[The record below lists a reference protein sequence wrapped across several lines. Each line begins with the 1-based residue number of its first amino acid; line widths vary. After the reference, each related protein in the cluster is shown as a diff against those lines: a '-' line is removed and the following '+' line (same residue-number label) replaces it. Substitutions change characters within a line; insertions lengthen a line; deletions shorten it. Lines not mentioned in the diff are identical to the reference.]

1 MKYLDANE
9 MTFDKIV
16 DRAKEQA
23 KNDIEKCLIEN
34 NDFSVEELDILRLFR
49 KSCLN
54 WFEKNLYDQF
64 EYAALA
70 KKDQDDIKS

>member
-23 KNDIEKCLIEN
+23 KNDIENSLTEDD
-34 NDFSVEELDILRLFR
+34 DFSKEELDFLRVFR
-49 KSCLN
+49 KYCLDC
-54 WFEKNLYDQF
+54 FENNLYDQF
-64 EYAALA
+64 TYALIA

>member
-23 KNDIEKCLIEN
+23 KNDIEKFLIEN

-64 EYAALA
+64 KYAALA

>member
-1 MKYLDANE
+1 MKYLNANE

-16 DRAKEQA
+16 DRAKEQTE
-23 KNDIEKCLIEN
+23 NDIEKFLTED
-34 NDFSVEELDILRLFR
+34 NDFSVEELDILRTFR

-54 WFEKNLYDQF
+54 YFAINLYDQI
-64 EYAALA
+64 EYAIIA

>member
-1 MKYLDANE
+1 MKYLNANE

-23 KNDIEKCLIEN
+23 KNDIENSLIEDD
-34 NDFSVEELDILRLFR
+34 DFSKEELDILRTFR

-54 WFEKNLYDQF
+54 CFAINLYDQF
-64 EYAALA
+64 EHATIA

>member
-1 MKYLDANE
+1 MKYLNANE

-23 KNDIEKCLIEN
+23 ENDIEKFLTED
-34 NDFSVEELDILRLFR
+34 NDFSVEDLDILRTFR

-54 WFEKNLYDQF
+54 CFAINLYDQF
-64 EYAALA
+64 EYATIA

>member
-1 MKYLDANE
+1 MI
-9 MTFDKIV
+9 F
-16 DRAKEQA
+16 Q
-23 KNDIEKCLIEN
+23 
-34 NDFSVEELDILRLFR
+34 VEELDILRLFR

-64 EYAALA
+64 KYAALT

>member
-1 MKYLDANE
+1 MKYLNANE

-23 KNDIEKCLIEN
+23 ENDIEKFLTED
-34 NDFSVEELDILRLFR
+34 NDFSVEDLDILRTFR

-54 WFEKNLYDQF
+54 CFVINLYDQF
-64 EYAALA
+64 EYATIA

>member
-1 MKYLDANE
+1 MI
-9 MTFDKIV
+9 F
-16 DRAKEQA
+16 Q
-23 KNDIEKCLIEN
+23 
-34 NDFSVEELDILRLFR
+34 VEELDILRLFR

-64 EYAALA
+64 KYAALA

>member
-9 MTFDKIV
+9 MTFDKII

-23 KNDIEKCLIEN
+23 KNDIEKFLTED
-34 NDFSVEELDILRLFR
+34 NDFSVEELDILRVFR

-54 WFEKNLYDQF
+54 CFENYLYDQF

>member
-9 MTFDKIV
+9 ITFDKII

-23 KNDIEKCLIEN
+23 KNNIEN
-34 NDFSVEELDILRLFR
+34 SLTEDDDFSKEELDFLRVFR
-49 KSCLN
+49 KYCLDC
-54 WFEKNLYDQF
+54 FENYLYDQF
-64 EYAALA
+64 MYAIIA